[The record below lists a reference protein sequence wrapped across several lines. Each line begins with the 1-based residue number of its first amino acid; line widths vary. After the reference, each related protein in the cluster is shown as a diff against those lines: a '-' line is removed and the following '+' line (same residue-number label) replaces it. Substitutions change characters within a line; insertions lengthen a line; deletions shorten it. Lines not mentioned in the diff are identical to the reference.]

1 MTGEQFLQ
9 RLVTALDRIQ
19 IPYMVTGSF
28 ASSAHGRVRATEDID
43 VVIAPTPQQVLEL
56 LEALPSDRYYADR
69 DAALEAVRQQTQFNI
84 IDVESAWKADL
95 IIRKER
101 EFSRTEFQRRHA
113 YMINGLRVYLA
124 TAEDVLIA
132 KLEWARAGGSE
143 RQVEDAA
150 GIIDAQGS
158 DLDTA
163 YVERWV
169 RELGLDEEWRKARER
184 ARDPDPKTP

>member
-1 MTGEQFLQ
+1 MTGHDFLR
-9 RLVTALDRIQ
+9 RLVTAFDQIR

-43 VVIAPTPQQVLEL
+43 VVIAPTPQQL
-56 LEALPSDRYYADR
+56 LDLLDEFPADRFYADR
-69 DAALEAVRQQTQFNI
+69 DAALAALRQQSQFNI
-84 IDVESAWKADL
+84 IDVETAWKADL

-113 YMINGLRVYLA
+113 YLIDGLRVYLA

-143 RQVEDAA
+143 RQIEDAA
-150 GIIDAQGS
+150 GIIESQGGG
-158 DLDTA
+158 LDTA

-169 RELGLDEEWRKARER
+169 RELRLDDEWRKAREST
-184 ARDPDPKTP
+184 RDAGRGLS

>member
-1 MTGEQFLQ
+1 MTGEDFLR
-9 RLVTALDRIQ
+9 RLVSALNQIG

-43 VVIAPTPQQVLEL
+43 IVIAPTPEQ
-56 LEALPSDRYYADR
+56 LEALVEEFPAGRYYADK
-69 DAALEAVRQQTQFNI
+69 DAALEALRQHSQFNI

-95 IIRKER
+95 IVRKER
-101 EFSRTEFQRRHA
+101 EFSHTEFQRRRA
-113 YMINGLRVYLA
+113 YSINGLQVFVA

-143 RQVEDAA
+143 RQIEDAA
-150 GIIDAQGS
+150 GIIETQGG
-158 DLDTA
+158 DLDVA

-169 RELGLDEEWRKARER
+169 RALELDDQWRKAREN
-184 ARDPDPKTP
+184 ARGTP

>member
-1 MTGEQFLQ
+1 MTGEEFLR
-9 RLVTALDRIQ
+9 RLVTALDQIQ

-43 VVIAPTPQQVLEL
+43 VVIAPTRQQVLDLVE
-56 LEALPSDRYYADR
+56 EFPADRYYADK
-69 DAALEAVRQQTQFNI
+69 DAALEAVEQQSQFNI

-113 YMINGLRVYLA
+113 YVINGLRVYLA

-132 KLEWARAGGSE
+132 KLEWAHAGGSE
-143 RQVEDAA
+143 RQIEDAA
-150 GIIDAQGS
+150 GIIDGQGS
-158 DLDTA
+158 DLDAA
-163 YVERWV
+163 YVEGWARK
-169 RELGLDEEWRKARER
+169 LGLEDEWRKARESAGNSGR
-184 ARDPDPKTP
+184 KAP

>member
-1 MTGEQFLQ
+1 MTGEEFLR
-9 RLVTALDRIQ
+9 RLVTALDRIE

-43 VVIAPTPQQVLEL
+43 VVIAAGPQQLSDLIDEF
-56 LEALPSDRYYADR
+56 PPDRYYVDKS
-69 DAALEAVRQQTQFNI
+69 AALEALRQQSQFNI

-101 EFSRTEFQRRHA
+101 EFSRTEFERRRA
-113 YMINGLRVYLA
+113 YLINGLPVYLA

-132 KLEWARAGGSE
+132 KLERARTGGSE
-143 RQVEDAA
+143 RQIEDAA
-150 GIIDAQGS
+150 GIVESQREN
-158 DLDTA
+158 LDTA

-169 RELGLDEEWRKARER
+169 RDLDLDDQWRKAREI
-184 ARDPDPKTP
+184 ARDNGPKG